1 MLVAIGFVPW
11 FRPVSL
17 ALFGVGVVLQL
28 AYSAWQSAGLW
39 RGRHPQEATTP
50 GLYLPTVAN
59 NFISAMACGALGFND
74 AGLVFLGAGV
84 FSWLSLEPVILQ
96 RLRSAGEL
104 PTAQRTALGIQLAPA
119 LVACSAWFSVNG
131 GEADTFAKMLF
142 GYGLLQ
148 LLFMLR
154 LLPWY
159 VSQPFNA
166 SFWSFSFGVS
176 ALATTGLHL
185 GHGSS
190 SGFFHAI
197 AVPLFIF
204 TNLIIG
210 MLLVQVLYS
219 AGIVKPGKT
228 LDLGCGNGR
237 NSLYLAANGHEVTAW
252 DKNPMSV
259 DNIERIKA
267 AEGIENLHTAVKDL
281 NSLSFDGEYDFILST
296 VVLMFLEAK
305 TIPGLIANMQRCTKP
320 GGYNLIV
327 AAMDTA
333 DYPCTVGF
341 PFAFKSGELSSY
353 YEGWELLKYNE
364 EVGELHRTDENG
376 NRIKLRF
383 ATMLARKPA

>member
-1 MLVAIGFVPW
+1 MNKNNNAQQVLNLPAGYFGMVLGIIGMGFAWRYASTLWPVTRWPGESLVALAIVIWFLLTVAFIARAIRFPRSVLAEMRHPVMSSFVSLFPATTMLVAIGFVPW
-11 FRPVSL
+11 LRPVSL
-17 ALFGVGVVLQL
+17 VLFSVGVVIQL
-28 AYSAWQSAGLW
+28 AYAAWQSAGLW
-39 RGRHPQEATTP
+39 RGNHPQEATTP

-104 PTAQRTALGIQLAPA
+104 PSALRTSLGIQLAPA

-154 LLPWY
+154 LMPWY
-159 VSQPFNA
+159 LSQPFNA

-185 GHGSS
+185 GQSNP

-204 TNLIIG
+204 TNVIIG
-210 MLLVQVLYS
+210 MLLVR
-219 AGIVKPGKT
+219 T
-228 LDLGCGNGR
+228 
-237 NSLYLAANGHEVTAW
+237 
-252 DKNPMSV
+252 
-259 DNIERIKA
+259 
-267 AEGIENLHTAVKDL
+267 
-281 NSLSFDGEYDFILST
+281 FIL
-296 VVLMFLEAK
+296 
-305 TIPGLIANMQRCTKP
+305 LIQGK
-320 GGYNLIV
+320 
-327 AAMDTA
+327 
-333 DYPCTVGF
+333 
-341 PFAFKSGELSSY
+341 
-353 YEGWELLKYNE
+353 LL
-364 EVGELHRTDENG
+364 VRTDKALLMQSEE
-376 NRIKLRF
+376 K
-383 ATMLARKPA
+383 

>member
-11 FRPVSL
+11 YRPVSL
-17 ALFGVGVVLQL
+17 VLFAVGVVVQL
-28 AYSAWQSAGLW
+28 AYAAWQSAGLW
-39 RGRHPQEATTP
+39 RGNHPQEATTP

-104 PTAQRTALGIQLAPA
+104 PTVLRTSLGIQLAPA
-119 LVACSAWFSVNG
+119 LVACSAWISVNG

-159 VSQPFNA
+159 MSQPFNA

-185 GHGSS
+185 GHSS
-190 SGFFHAI
+190 ASGFFHAI

-204 TNLIIG
+204 TNFIIG
-210 MLLVQVLYS
+210 MLLVR
-219 AGIVKPGKT
+219 T
-228 LDLGCGNGR
+228 
-237 NSLYLAANGHEVTAW
+237 
-252 DKNPMSV
+252 
-259 DNIERIKA
+259 
-267 AEGIENLHTAVKDL
+267 
-281 NSLSFDGEYDFILST
+281 FILLIQGKLLVRT
-296 VVLMFLEAK
+296 EKARLMQ
-305 TIPGLIANMQRCTKP
+305 T
-320 GGYNLIV
+320 
-327 AAMDTA
+327 
-333 DYPCTVGF
+333 
-341 PFAFKSGELSSY
+341 
-353 YEGWELLKYNE
+353 E
-364 EVGELHRTDENG
+364 EQ
-376 NRIKLRF
+376 
-383 ATMLARKPA
+383 